1 MKLIWICEP
10 YLTQLKN
17 RASTVAGLIEN
28 YETIDKV
35 IEAASNADNS
45 ALDEN
50 QKIIESIDGRIQ
62 QLSNRVQEF
71 WYNLVDDSVVKNAVS
86 ALTTIVEGGTKLI
99 DTFGTL
105 PTLLA
110 AIGAGLS
117 FKNVGRD
124 KMYSL
129 SFEYADNIHN
139 LLWIQRF
146 KVCYP

>member
-50 QKIIESIDGRIQ
+50 QKIIESIDGQIQ

-71 WYNLVDDSVVKNAVS
+71 WYNLIDDSVVKSAVS
-86 ALTTIVEGGTKLI
+86 AITTIVEGGTKI
-99 DTFGTL
+99 VDIFGTI
-105 PTLLA
+105 PTLLT
-110 AIGAGLS
+110 AIGAALS

-124 KMYSL
+124 KMYSPTC
-129 SFEYADNIHN
+129 FEYADNIHN
-139 LLWIQRF
+139 LLWIHRF
-146 KVCYP
+146 RVC

>member
-71 WYNLVDDSVVKNAVS
+71 WYNLVDDSVVKSAVS
-86 ALTTIVEGGTKLI
+86 AITTIVEGGTKLI

-105 PTLLA
+105 TTLLA

-124 KMYSL
+124 KMYSI